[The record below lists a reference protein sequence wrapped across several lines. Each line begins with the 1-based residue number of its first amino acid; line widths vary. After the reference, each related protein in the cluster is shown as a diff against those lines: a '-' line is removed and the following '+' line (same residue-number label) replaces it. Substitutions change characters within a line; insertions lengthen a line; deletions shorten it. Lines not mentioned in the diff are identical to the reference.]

1 MESMKMKSVRKL
13 AAVAVLAGT
22 SAFASFAEANQ
33 PAVIYEAFHS
43 IQYLPLYVGIDQGI
57 LAKHGVDLKLMTAG
71 SGAQAVAAVIGGHA
85 DFSLQDPMTAVL
97 AHIKGA
103 PITNIG
109 LVVAGVPVWIIAP
122 PSANLHSEA
131 DLKGKT
137 VSTAMP
143 PSTTTYLLQQLIKD
157 KGIQGVNLSTVQLGT
172 ELSPLGVGRAQAAT
186 VYEPQVDQ
194 GIASGYKIVYSFND
208 KYQGEFAFSAIDAL
222 QSTIKSKPEM
232 VKNFIEGLAEAEKV
246 IHNSPDIARQVAIKE
261 FPTLDAKVVTNAVDR
276 LAKNNIYAVDP
287 YISEGAFN
295 NAINVQ
301 QYIGNIKPGQVTYTD
316 VVHNIYKK

>member
-1 MESMKMKSVRKL
+1 MESVKMKSVRKL
-13 AAVAVLAGT
+13 ASVAVLAGT
-22 SAFASFAEANQ
+22 SMFASFAQANQ

-43 IQYLPLYVGIDQGI
+43 IQYLPLYVGIDKG
-57 LAKHGVDLKLMTAG
+57 LFAKHGVDVKLMTAG

-97 AHIKGA
+97 ANIKGA

-109 LVVAGVPVWIIAP
+109 LVVSGVPVWIIAP
-122 PSANLHSEA
+122 PSANLNSEA

-157 KGIQGVNLSTVQLGT
+157 KKIDGVNLSTVQLGT

-208 KYQGEFAFSAIDAL
+208 KYQGEFAFSAISAL
-222 QSTIKSKPEM
+222 KSTVTDKPEM
-232 VKNFIEGLAEAEKV
+232 VKNFIEGLADAEKM
-246 IHNSPDIARQVAIKE
+246 IHNSPDIARTVAIKE

-276 LAKNNIYAVDP
+276 LSKNNIYAVDP
-287 YISEGAFN
+287 FISEGAFN

-301 QYIGNIKPGQVTYTD
+301 QYIGNIKPGQVTYAD